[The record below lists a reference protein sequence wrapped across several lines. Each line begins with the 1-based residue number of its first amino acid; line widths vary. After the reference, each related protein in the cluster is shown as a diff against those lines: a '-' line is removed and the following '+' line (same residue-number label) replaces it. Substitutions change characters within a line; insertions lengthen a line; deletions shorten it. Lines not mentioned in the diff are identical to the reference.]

1 MTSSLSGRGFD
12 TYLGYWSGAEDY
24 YTHSIK
30 NAYDFNDD
38 VAPSTLRYESIVLQ
52 SIVLHVLYESIVL
65 HVLYESIVLHTL
77 YESIVFHVLAF
88 GVSLD
93 CTLQTPHT
101 TRDLVS
107 VTLPARHSAPLDLLT
122 CSCNFKKTDAL
133 TQR

>member
-1 MTSSLSGRGFD
+1 MTSSLLGRGFD

-38 VAPSTLRYESIVLQ
+38 VAPSTLRYESIV
-52 SIVLHVLYESIVL
+52 I
-65 HVLYESIVLHTL
+65 HTL

-93 CTLQTPHT
+93 CTLQTPHA